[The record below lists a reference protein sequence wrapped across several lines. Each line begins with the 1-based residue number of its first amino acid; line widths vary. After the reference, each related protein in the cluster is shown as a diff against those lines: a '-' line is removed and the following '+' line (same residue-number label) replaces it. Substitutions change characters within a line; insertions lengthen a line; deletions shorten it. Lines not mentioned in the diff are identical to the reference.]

1 MNGAAFADTIKVGV
15 VGPFSG
21 PFAIQGKN
29 FKAGIDAYMA
39 LNGSKVGDD
48 DIEIVYRDMPQADP
62 AQAKALAQELVVKE
76 GVQYLA
82 GFYFTPDAMA
92 VTPLLEQANVPLVIM
107 NAATSAIVTK
117 SPLVVRTSFT
127 LWQTSVPMAKVANER
142 GVKKVITVVSDY
154 GPGVDA
160 ETAFTTTFEADGG
173 EIVESIRMPLS
184 TNDFSPIMQ
193 RVKDSG
199 AEAVFAFL
207 PSGPTTLGFVK
218 SYNENGAEGGRHPV
232 PGARRPDPGIRPAG
246 ARRLARSA
254 SSPPST
260 MRSRTIRPRTR
271 SSSRP
276 HARRSAIRP
285 NSRFPSVGA
294 YDGMHV
300 IYKMIEATGGKQD
313 AQKAV
318 DAVKGLAWESPR
330 GPVSID
336 AESRHITQN
345 IYLREVAKAEDGTYY
360 NKEIATFE
368 KHDRSWS
375 RGSEIGAFLPHR
387 PGADASGTD
396 LTRRAARSCRPS
408 SASRSTRWPTAWCC
422 SSSRSACR

>member
-1 MNGAAFADTIKVGV
+1 MKRTILAALAALIIGGVAQADTIKIGV
-15 VGPFSG
+15 IGPFSG
-21 PFAIQGKN
+21 PFALQGKN

-39 LNGSKVGDD
+39 LNGSNVGDD
-48 DIEIVYRDMPQADP
+48 DIEIIYRDVPQPDP
-62 AQAKALAQELVVKE
+62 AQSKALAQELVVKE

-117 SPLVVRTSFT
+117 SPLAVRTSFT
-127 LWQTSVPMAKVANER
+127 LWQTSTPIAKVAKDA
-142 GVKKVITVVSDY
+142 GVSKVISVVSDY

-160 ETAFTTTFEADGG
+160 ENAFKKAFEAAGG
-173 EIVESIRMPLS
+173 EIVEAIRMPLA

-199 AEAVFAFL
+199 AEGLFAFL

-218 SYNENGAEGGRHPV
+218 AFNENGLKDAGIKFFAPGDLTQESDLPALGEAALGIQTTFHYAVSHDSPENKAFVEAAGKAIGNPAE
-232 PGARRPDPGIRPAG
+232 
-246 ARRLARSA
+246 LS
-254 SSPPST
+254 
-260 MRSRTIRPRTR
+260 
-271 SSSRP
+271 
-276 HARRSAIRP
+276 
-285 NSRFPSVGA
+285 FPSVGA

-300 IYKMIEATGGKQD
+300 IYKMIAATGGEQD

-318 DAVKGLAWESPR
+318 DAVKGLSWTSPR

-336 AESRHITQN
+336 PESRHITQN
-345 IYLREVAKAEDGTYY
+345 IYLREVAKAEDGSYY

-368 KHDRSWS
+368 KQGD
-375 RGSEIGAFLPHR
+375 
-387 PGADASGTD
+387 PG
-396 LTRRAARSCRPS
+396 LAALK
-408 SASRSTRWPTAWCC
+408 
-422 SSSRSACR
+422 

>member
-1 MNGAAFADTIKVGV
+1 MKRTILAALAALAMSGAAYADTIKIGV

-21 PFAIQGKN
+21 PFALQGKN

-39 LNGSKVGDD
+39 VNGSKVGDD
-48 DIEIVYRDMPQADP
+48 DIEIIYRDVPQADP
-62 AQAKALAQELVVKE
+62 AQSKALAQELVVRE

-127 LWQTSVPMAKVANER
+127 TWQTSTPIAKVAKDA
-142 GVKKVITVVSDY
+142 GVSKVISVVSDY

-160 ETAFTTTFEADGG
+160 ENAFKAGFEAAGG
-173 EIVESIRMPLS
+173 EVVEAIRMPLA

-193 RVKDSG
+193 RIKDSG
-199 AEAVFAFL
+199 AEGVFAFL

-218 SYNENGAEGGRHPV
+218 AYNENGLKSGGIKFFAPGDLTQESDLPALGEAALGVQTTFHYAVSHVSPENKAFVEAASKAIGNPAE
-232 PGARRPDPGIRPAG
+232 
-246 ARRLARSA
+246 LS
-254 SSPPST
+254 
-260 MRSRTIRPRTR
+260 
-271 SSSRP
+271 
-276 HARRSAIRP
+276 
-285 NSRFPSVGA
+285 FPSVGA

-300 IYKMIEATGGKQD
+300 IYKMIEATGGEQD

-318 DAVKGLAWESPR
+318 DAVKGLSWTSPR

-336 AESRHITQN
+336 PESRHITQN
-345 IYLREVAKAEDGTYY
+345 IYLREVAKADDGTYY
-360 NKEIATFE
+360 NKEVQTFE
-368 KHDRSWS
+368 KQGD
-375 RGSEIGAFLPHR
+375 
-387 PGADASGTD
+387 PG
-396 LTRRAARSCRPS
+396 LAALK
-408 SASRSTRWPTAWCC
+408 
-422 SSSRSACR
+422 